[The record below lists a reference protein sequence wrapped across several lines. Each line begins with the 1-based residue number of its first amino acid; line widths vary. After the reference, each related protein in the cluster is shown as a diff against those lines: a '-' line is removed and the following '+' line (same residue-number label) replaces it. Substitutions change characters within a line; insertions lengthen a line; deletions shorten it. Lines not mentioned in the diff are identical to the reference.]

1 MKVRITTQHHHGSFD
16 AELDE
21 GMTADDLFGDKG
33 TVSFT
38 VSKEEGSSSRV
49 RMLRR
54 LTLEVEEEPVYEQVV

>member
-21 GMTADDLFGDKG
+21 GAIVSELFGDKG

-38 VSKEEGSSSRV
+38 VSTEEGSSSRV

-54 LTLEVEEEPVYEQVV
+54 LVLEVEEEPVYEQVV